1 MINLISKVPG
11 YPDGD
16 VVEPDALYQPGFK
29 HYANGPRLH
38 EYLKAMN
45 REVLSKYD
53 AMTVGEMPFI
63 RDHGEI
69 LKAVGAQEEEL
80 NMIFIFELVDID
92 NKVCDRIESEAHR
105 KQTNDSITS
114 LAHTVLRSTT
124 GTLETSNHALTAGN
138 AL

>member
-1 MINLISKVPG
+1 MPG
-11 YPDGD
+11 YPDAD

-92 NKVCDRIESEAHR
+92 NKVCDRVYGEARQSRSTMQMSSEA
-105 KQTNDSITS
+105 NY
-114 LAHTVLRSTT
+114 
-124 GTLETSNHALTAGN
+124 
-138 AL
+138 